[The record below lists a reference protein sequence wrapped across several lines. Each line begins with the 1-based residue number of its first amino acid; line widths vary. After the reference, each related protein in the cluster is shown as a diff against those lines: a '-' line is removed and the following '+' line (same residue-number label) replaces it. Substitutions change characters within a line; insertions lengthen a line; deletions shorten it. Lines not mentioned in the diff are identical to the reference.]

1 MNSNP
6 IILKVVIVI
15 NFILSGTIYLPFHY
29 PKMSVIPSV
38 IFLNIYIAV
47 TKIVLLKPDEDW

>member
-15 NFILSGTIYLPFHY
+15 IFILSGSIYLPFHY
-29 PKMSVIPSV
+29 LKISVTSV
-38 IFLNIYIAV
+38 RYFLNIYIAV
-47 TKIVLLKPDEDW
+47 TEIVFLNPDEDW